1 LVAVRVSVD
10 ESLAVGCN
18 HVLLDAIIRFQKP
31 YLELFIQF
39 GDTLSH
45 PRAHVREVE
54 KEISQRI
61 SKMLNVAGSMPGIII
76 ICAPSSGGG
85 VGASWAGI

>member
-1 LVAVRVSVD
+1 MQT
-10 ESLAVGCN
+10 
-18 HVLLDAIIRFQKP
+18 IRFQKP
-31 YLELFIQF
+31 YLQLFIQF
-39 GDTLSH
+39 RDTLSH

-76 ICAPSSGGG
+76 ICAPSFGL
-85 VGASWAGI
+85 GAGALWAGI

>member
-1 LVAVRVSVD
+1 MD

-31 YLELFIQF
+31 YLQLFIHF
-39 GDTLSH
+39 GDPVSH
-45 PRAHVREVE
+45 QRAHVREVE

-61 SKMLNVAGSMPGIII
+61 SKMLNVAGSISGYNKDK
-76 ICAPSSGGG
+76 CPSFGGG
-85 VGASWAGI
+85 GGILAGI